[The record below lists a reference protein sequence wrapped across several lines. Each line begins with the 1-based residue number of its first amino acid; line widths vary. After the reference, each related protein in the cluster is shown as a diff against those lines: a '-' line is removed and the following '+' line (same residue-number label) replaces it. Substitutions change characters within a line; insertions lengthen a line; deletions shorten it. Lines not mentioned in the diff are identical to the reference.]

1 MQRCDD
7 RRPFS
12 HHRVDALD
20 RARMDVADGKDAGRA
35 RLLSSA
41 PSARVATNPYS
52 VGSDEKQ
59 QVPDTSLP
67 NMFGRQRIIF
77 SRAPVIVP
85 FNQYARNASIGSGRS
100 QPSSRSCTNGS
111 RISGSGH
118 HFPIIAD
125 PAPLENP
132 IGFDKPR
139 AILKVPKTGIQ

>member
-1 MQRCDD
+1 M
-7 RRPFS
+7 RRSAPFS
-12 HHRVDALD
+12 HHRGDALD
-20 RARMDVADGKDAGRA
+20 RARMNVADGKDAGRA

-41 PSARVATNPYS
+41 PSARVAANPYS

-67 NMFGRQRIIF
+67 NMFG
-77 SRAPVIVP
+77 
-85 FNQYARNASIGSGRS
+85 
-100 QPSSRSCTNGS
+100 CTNGPG
-111 RISGSGH
+111 ISGSGH

-139 AILKVPKTGIQ
+139 AILKVPKNQ